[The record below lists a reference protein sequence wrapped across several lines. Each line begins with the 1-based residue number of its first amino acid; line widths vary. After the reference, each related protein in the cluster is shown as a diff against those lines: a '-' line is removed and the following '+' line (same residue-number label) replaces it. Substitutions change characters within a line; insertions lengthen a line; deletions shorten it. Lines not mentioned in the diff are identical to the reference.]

1 MFLDSA
7 LRREKLTWASWPA
20 PEEIQV
26 ARLWVAVVVAAVVVA
41 ETVDVSLS
49 GVLFQCAALGV
60 EINVLVRVTLQ
71 VGDDEI
77 SLLGRLVRIRDV
89 DAYAQELA
97 VTFVNMDEARFA
109 LLQEFLED
117 VDPL

>member
-41 ETVDVSLS
+41 EADAAGVVVEADAEADAEAAELEALNRSKS
-49 GVLFQCAALGV
+49 GLRFHSEPQL
-60 EINVLVRVTLQ
+60 NKFMTLP
-71 VGDDEI
+71 GTRPNP
-77 SLLGRLVRIRDV
+77 G
-89 DAYAQELA
+89 
-97 VTFVNMDEARFA
+97 F
-109 LLQEFLED
+109 
-117 VDPL
+117 

>member
-1 MFLDSA
+1 MADDPTYGPGIHP
-7 LRREKLTWASWPA
+7 RIKT
-20 PEEIQV
+20 Q
-26 ARLWVAVVVAAVVVA
+26 ARVSIARADPPDVVA

-60 EINVLVRVTLQ
+60 EVNDLVRVTLQ